1 MEAVTVVIETPKGN
15 GQKFD
20 FDPSLGCFKLNKVM
34 PVGTVFPFDF
44 GYIPGTV
51 GGDGDPLDVIVVSEL
66 ETFTGCAM
74 DCRVIGA
81 LKASQKERDGEKMR
95 NDRFLM
101 VPVVSVQYAEVA
113 SLKDLPEGMLNQ
125 IERFFEN
132 YNEQAGKVFNVLAR
146 MDAAKAFKLIQ
157 AGAAKES
164 QEVLIQLVLPVYDLK
179 GKRFPKRHYSQL
191 HRKLT
196 DKFGG
201 LTVYDR
207 SPANGFWKQGEGQTV
222 KEKMIVYEVMAA
234 TVDLDFWHKLKASLL
249 KKFEQDE
256 LLITSSKISRI

>member
-1 MEAVTVVIETPKGN
+1 MEAVTVIIETPKGN
-15 GQKFD
+15 GLKFD

-34 PVGTVFPFDF
+34 PVGMVFPFDF

-81 LKASQKERDGEKMR
+81 LKASQTERDGKQMR
-95 NDRFLM
+95 NDRFVM
-101 VPVVSVQYAEVA
+101 VPLVSVQYAEVA

-125 IERFFEN
+125 IERFFMN

-146 MDAAKAFKLIQ
+146 LDVAKAFKLIK
-157 AGAAKES
+157 AGAVEDA
-164 QEVLIQLVLPVYDLK
+164 QEVLIQLVLPAYDPK

-207 SPANGFWKQGEGQTV
+207 NPANGFWKQGGGQTV
-222 KEKMIVYEVMAA
+222 KEKIIVYEVMAA
-234 TVDLDFWHKLKASLL
+234 KVDLDFWQKLKGSLL
-249 KKFEQDE
+249 KKFEQNE